1 MILMSSDLSLCPGQ
15 IIELYSLRFKIEVT
29 FRQAVHSV
37 GAFGYHFCMANMNPL
52 KRRDGNLHLH
62 HKTQEYRDKV
72 VRKMR
77 AYQCFVQTGLIAQG
91 MLQYLSMTCEEQ
103 VWQHFGSWI
112 RTIRPGVL
120 PSEAVVSDALR
131 NTLPDFLASSISVL
145 AIEKFISSR
154 IDRRSRKNSEA
165 APCCVVL
172 HYNNT
177 SLARIQS
184 SNQYLPNNKR
194 SRTITHIPS
203 GNLRLAIS
211 SMMRSLIAW

>member
-37 GAFGYHFCMANMNPL
+37 GAFGYHFWMADMNPL
-52 KRRDGNLHLH
+52 KRRDGNQHLH
-62 HKTQEYRDKV
+62 HKTQKYRDKV

-103 VWQHFGSWI
+103 AWQHFGSWI
-112 RTIRPGVL
+112 RAIGPGVL

-131 NTLPDFLASSISVL
+131 NTLPDFLASSIEKEQRSSALLHSLTLQQYITRQTPVLPRIIPKIKPFTAYTAYTRNCGSV
-145 AIEKFISSR
+145 SSR
-154 IDRRSRKNSEA
+154 
-165 APCCVVL
+165 
-172 HYNNT
+172 
-177 SLARIQS
+177 
-184 SNQYLPNNKR
+184 
-194 SRTITHIPS
+194 PS
-203 GNLRLAIS
+203 KPLFL
-211 SMMRSLIAW
+211 